1 MISDRLVTDNKLEV
15 SKEELQGHMK
25 AEVMR
30 YFGQMNMSEDMSW
43 LDSYVD
49 RMMKDEKQVD
59 ATYRR
64 LVTEKLF
71 GWVES
76 QTKPE
81 EKKVTVEEL
90 TGMQHN
96 HQH

>member
-1 MISDRLVTDNKLEV
+1 M
-15 SKEELQGHMK
+15 KE
-25 AEVMR
+25 EVMR
-30 YFGQMNMSEDMSW
+30 YFGQMNMGEDTSW
-43 LDSYVD
+43 LESYID

-71 GWVES
+71 NWIES
-76 QTKPE
+76 QTKPK
-81 EKKVTVEEL
+81 EKKVTAEEL
-90 TGMQHN
+90 AAMQHN